1 MLGMQSCILGWQC
14 KREGE
19 VCDQLLGN
27 VVCGPCNHMGAAE
40 VLRYGKML
48 RNVLAPL
55 CRRALWV
62 VGNADTLRGC
72 SAWASFE
79 EHCTEQGCLIAAK
92 SPYADLLAR
101 QSRKRRHS
109 DV

>member
-1 MLGMQSCILGWQC
+1 MITQAPL
-14 KREGE
+14 K
-19 VCDQLLGN
+19 
-27 VVCGPCNHMGAAE
+27 H
-40 VLRYGKML
+40 LRYGKML
-48 RNVLAPL
+48 RDVHAQL

-101 QSRKRRHS
+101 QCKKRRHS
-109 DV
+109 EV

>member
-1 MLGMQSCILGWQC
+1 MPGWQYN
-14 KREGE
+14 RESE
-19 VCDQLLGN
+19 VCHLLGN
-27 VVCGPCNHMGAAE
+27 AIGGPCNHICAAK
-40 VLRYGKML
+40 VLRYGEML
-48 RNVLAPL
+48 RDVLAPL
-55 CRRALWV
+55 RRRALWV

-72 SAWASFE
+72 AAWASFE

-101 QSRKRRHS
+101 QSKKRRHS